1 MVLWKPEGGLGDLV
15 HGLSSTVSEMVNG
28 DS

>member
-1 MVLWKPEGGLGDLV
+1 LWKPEGGLGDLV
-15 HGLSSTVSEMVNG
+15 HGLSSTMPEMVNK

>member
-1 MVLWKPEGGLGDLV
+1 LWKPEGGLGDLV
-15 HGLSSTVSEMVNG
+15 HGLSSTMSEMANG

>member
-1 MVLWKPEGGLGDLV
+1 LWKPEGGLGDLV
-15 HGLSSTVSEMVNG
+15 HGLSSTIPEMVNG